1 MKIARVNNNLNNN
14 YTPNHN
20 KDGQNQSF
28 KGLVDSGVGAF
39 IKMQEST
46 AAARFVQDTATNWFP
61 KAVFTR
67 SKVDLAEMSFM
78 EFLESAIFYGAPAI
92 VGEHVM
98 RNGLMKKVLPKEL
111 NKHVS
116 KTVSEI
122 LTNDALVNSGAA
134 KKIIPAKAGILLGCM
149 AIPAMEY
156 ALSYAKNLFTL
167 KVFKTSNFDKIA
179 NLDKKAKNVK
189 NLTPEEAKQQQK
201 VKASAIR
208 HIVGAGI
215 VSAAAIIGGVMLAKK
230 APNSAKLQKL
240 SEVILEPGK
249 HIAEKFKTKPGT
261 TRFLNEF
268 FNLDLAKKG
277 SETLGLSKGMLGA
290 TVTIGILGYLGAA
303 KDRSDLDFK
312 EVLTRTPISGAY
324 AIFGS
329 DLLEDVFMNK
339 LSKSKKF
346 TEKFPELIK
355 QTKDGLFEV
364 PTKVE
369 LDKQLA
375 DGIIDKAKYA
385 NKMRGKAIISGVPFL
400 FSMVVMGFVVA
411 GMTRFWTQYRYNKQH
426 KAELEAEAKKNG
438 GKLPKDKFTKVF
450 SFGTQKKA
458 DKSFSAMNTGSTK
471 LNDKTFIKVTSFGNT
486 KTNPFTSKTFVSSNN
501 VDEKFIRVNSFGYP
515 KQTPYTTRT
524 VVTSKMN

>member
-1 MKIARVNNNLNNN
+1 MKIARVNNNFSNTNHKNNN
-14 YTPNHN
+14 S
-20 KDGQNQSF
+20 NQSF
-28 KGLVDSGVGAF
+28 KGVVDSGINAF

-46 AAARFVQDTATNWFP
+46 AAARFFQDTATNWAP

-67 SKVDLAEMSFM
+67 SPVDLAEMSFM

-116 KTVSEI
+116 KTVGEI
-122 LTNDALVNSGAA
+122 LSNDALVSSGAA

-156 ALSYAKNLFTL
+156 ALSFAKNLFTL

-179 NLDKKAKNVK
+179 NLDKNAKNVK
-189 NLTPEEAKQQQK
+189 QLTPEEIKHQQK
-201 VKASAIR
+201 VKSSAIK

-215 VSAAAIIGGVMLAKK
+215 VSAAAITGGLLLAKK
-230 APNSAKLQKL
+230 APDSAKLQKL

-249 HIAEKFKTKPGT
+249 HLAEKFHTKPKM

-290 TVTIGILGYLGAA
+290 TVSIGILGYLGAA

-346 TEKFPELIK
+346 MEKFPDLIK

-375 DGIIDKAKYA
+375 DGIIDKAAHA
-385 NKMRGKAIISGVPFL
+385 NKMRGKAIISGVPFA
-400 FSMVVMGFVVA
+400 FSMIVMGFAIA
-411 GMTRFWTQYRYNKQH
+411 GMSRFWTQYRYNKLHQAEL
-426 KAELEAEAKKNG
+426 KAEADKNG
-438 GKLPKDKFTKVF
+438 GKLPKDRFVKVF
-450 SFGTQKKA
+450 SFGDKKKA
-458 DKSFSAMNTGSTK
+458 DKTFSSMKIVSSKLDNKQDKSFV
-471 LNDKTFIKVTSFGNT
+471 KVTSFGNT
-486 KTNPFTSKTFVSSNN
+486 KTNPFTSKTFVTSNS
-501 VDEKFIRVNSFGYP
+501 VDEKFIRVNTFGYP
-515 KQTPYTTRT
+515 KQTPFTTRT
-524 VVTSKMN
+524 VVTSK